1 MVSLLER
8 RAFVKGD
15 GDDRGRTYA
24 LTLKG
29 EKRLNFACKSKDQI
43 QTLISS
49 ILSEA

>member
-15 GDDRGRTYA
+15 GDDRGRTYE
-24 LTLKG
+24 LTTKG
-29 EKRLNFACKSKDQI
+29 EKRLNFACKSKDHI
-43 QTLISS
+43 QTLISN